1 MALKKTRAEPLKE
14 EVRAAIAAEA
24 PETEPVNE
32 PVKAVAQDPDYLVYL
47 GPSLRGYISKNQII
61 PRPQLLALD
70 RVKEKYPDVKYLLVP
85 GDQVASSRAM
95 IKRADNFLAS
105 VYERLAGKA

>member
-1 MALKKTRAEPLKE
+1 MALKKTHAESVKE
-14 EVRAAIAAEA
+14 EARAAIAAEA
-24 PETEPVNE
+24 PETEPVKQ
-32 PVKAVAQDPDYLVYL
+32 PVKAAVQEPDYLVYL

-70 RVKEKYPDVKYLLVP
+70 RVKEKYPEIKYLLVP

-105 VYERLAGKA
+105 AYERLAGKA